1 MEKEEVSLDLL
12 FVVSTDRGAH
22 LMMPLAG
29 ACGRAGKTWG
39 CFFTN
44 DGVKLLLD
52 DQVMSLMTGAA
63 RAIACEH
70 SWERFMGEGSCP
82 VELGSQTDHSALV
95 ADAASVV
102 AI

>member
-1 MEKEEVSLDLL
+1 MSLDLL
-12 FVVSTDRGAH
+12 FVVGTDRGARV
-22 LMMPLAG
+22 LIPLAA

-44 DGVKLLLD
+44 DGVNLLAD
-52 DQVMSLMTGAA
+52 DTLKTLMPAA
-63 RAIACEH
+63 GRAVACEY
-70 SWERFMGEGSCP
+70 SWQRFMGESPCP

-95 ADAASVV
+95 AEAASVV